1 MATDKN
7 KPNRLLIIDDEQ
19 IVGRRL
25 KHVFSK
31 IGFEVEVFTDA
42 QEALEEISK
51 KAFDVVI
58 TDLKMDK
65 IDGIEILGHVKSMSP
80 DTQVIIITGYASE
93 ETSSVAYKR
102 GVFEFLAKP
111 FRLDTL
117 KQIILRALE
126 DKKRKSL

>member
-1 MATDKN
+1 MAADKN
-7 KPNRLLIIDDEQ
+7 KPNRLLVIDDEQ

-42 QEALEEISK
+42 QEALKEISK

-65 IDGIEILGHVKSMSP
+65 IDGIEILGHVKSISP

-117 KQIILRALE
+117 KQIIFRALE
-126 DKKRKSL
+126 DKKSKSL